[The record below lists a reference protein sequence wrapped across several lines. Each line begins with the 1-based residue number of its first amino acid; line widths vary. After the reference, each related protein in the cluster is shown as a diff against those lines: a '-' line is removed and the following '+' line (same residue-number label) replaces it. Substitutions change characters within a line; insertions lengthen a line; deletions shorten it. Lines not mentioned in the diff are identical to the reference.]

1 MALYI
6 GGKVI
11 NGVSVID
18 DDPCVREVYKL
29 PLEDLDVTPILEK
42 GPIVDLST
50 CVNDIMRHAN
60 AAICDHHL
68 TKLHNYS
75 TILGSTLV
83 AKMYQSKF
91 PAILCT
97 RFNSASMD
105 EIRPYRRYIPALL
118 NPTNLEAEVVETQI
132 KICIGEFNGKY
143 LNHREPWRAFVR
155 VEDVEPGNQ
164 GVNSY
169 FYAAVPSW
177 DPNQMIKLFI
187 KDIPATIRS
196 TIKPGKRL
204 HAKVNLGAEHEDDI
218 YFDPESWE
226 DS

>member
-6 GGKVI
+6 GGTAI
-11 NGVSVID
+11 DGVSVID
-18 DDPCVREVYKL
+18 DDPYVRAAYKL
-29 PLEDLDVTPILEK
+29 PLEDLDVTPILEE
-42 GPIVDLST
+42 GPIIDLGT
-50 CVNDIMRHAN
+50 CIKKIMRHAN

-68 TKLHNYS
+68 TKLNNYS
-75 TILGSTLV
+75 TVPGANLV
-83 AKMYQSKF
+83 AEMYKSKF

-97 RFNSASMD
+97 RYNSASMD

-118 NPTNLEAEVVETQI
+118 NPNNLEAEVVETQMR
-132 KICIGEFNGKY
+132 ICIDEFKGEY
-143 LNHREPWRAFVR
+143 LNHREPWRALVR
-155 VEDVEPGNQ
+155 VEDVEHGDQ

-187 KDIPATIRS
+187 KDIPSTIRS
-196 TIKPGKRL
+196 AITPGKRL
-204 HAKVNLGAEHEDDI
+204 HAKVNLGAEHEDEI